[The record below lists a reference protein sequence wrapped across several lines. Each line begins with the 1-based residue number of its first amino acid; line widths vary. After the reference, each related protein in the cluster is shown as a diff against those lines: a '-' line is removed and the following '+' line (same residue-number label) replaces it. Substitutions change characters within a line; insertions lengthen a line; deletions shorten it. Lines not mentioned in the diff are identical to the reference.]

1 MSSPAAARSPRPA
14 KRPEE
19 PVERQEEP
27 TWQPIS
33 AMGLIGRLIDAQVD
47 GGHDQYETLLRARP
61 YALDD
66 ATVERLLRTY
76 GDTADDLW
84 LYDEQLARWSK
95 GVLSG
100 YQRREVER
108 LRAQMAELH
117 EVVQQI
123 LALGAR
129 LKDETIETL
138 LAKSDAEVGLERL
151 IGGGDR

>member
-1 MSSPAAARSPRPA
+1 MSEPAV
-14 KRPEE
+14 K
-19 PVERQEEP
+19 RQEEP

-33 AMGLIGRLIDAQVD
+33 ALGLIGRLIDAQVE
-47 GGHDQYETLLRARP
+47 GGRDQYETLLRARP

-66 ATVERLLRTY
+66 ATVERLLKAY
-76 GDTADDLW
+76 GDTTDDLW

-108 LRAQMAELH
+108 LRAQMADLH

-129 LKDETIETL
+129 LSPDPPIGI
-138 LAKSDAEVGLERL
+138 GLTA
-151 IGGGDR
+151 